1 MSLNT
6 VKLRTSERFNEVLIF
21 LNYVSSLEPDNPTE
35 PVSLE
40 VKIMKG
46 LFYVHLYSAFEKS
59 INDTVET
66 VLSLISSKNV
76 KNSHLLAPV
85 LSVVLTDKIK
95 SLKDCG
101 YAKVF
106 IKSSD
111 IFVDAAS
118 TNITPINETIFSNH
132 LQNVWVKTIDEI
144 FHTLGINSL
153 RLDIHSKTTIDEI
166 VERRNAVAHG
176 RDSAA
181 SVGERYRTDVLREK
195 METVSSSTYEIIYA
209 IEDHY
214 LSKRYIKSTV
224 RRYYA

>member
-1 MSLNT
+1 MPMNA
-6 VKLRTSERFNEVLIF
+6 VKTRTSERFNEVLIF
-21 LNYVSSLEPDNPTE
+21 LNYVSSLEPENSTE
-35 PVSLE
+35 PVALE

-76 KNSHLLAPV
+76 KNNHLLAPV
-85 LSVVLTDKIK
+85 LSVVLSDKIK

-101 YAKVF
+101 YAKIFV
-106 IKSSD
+106 KSSD
-111 IFVDAAS
+111 VFVDAAS
-118 TNITPINETIFSNH
+118 TNITPINETIFSNQ
-132 LQNVWVKTIDEI
+132 LQNIWVKTIDEI
-144 FHTLGINSL
+144 FQTLGIPPLS
-153 RLDIHSKTTIDEI
+153 LDIRSKTTINEV

-181 SVGERYRTDVLREK
+181 SVGERYRVGVLREK
-195 METVSSSTYEIIYA
+195 MEIISFSTNEIIST

-214 LSKRYIKSTV
+214 LSKRYIKPTV
-224 RRYYA
+224 RRHYA

>member
-21 LNYVSSLEPDNPTE
+21 LNYISSLEPDNSTE

-40 VKIMKG
+40 VRIMKG

-76 KNSHLLAPV
+76 KNNHLLAPI

-118 TNITPINETIFSNH
+118 TNVTPINETIFSNH

-144 FHTLGINSL
+144 FRTLGINSL
-153 RLDIHSKTTIDEI
+153 SLDIRSKTTIDEI

-195 METVSSSTYEIIYA
+195 MEIVSSSTYEIINA

-214 LSKRYIKSTV
+214 LSKRYIKPTV
-224 RRYYA
+224 RRHYA